1 MKKELTYLTFL
12 LLLASRSYAQSLE
25 LVEPQDINLLLE
37 QDATDTQVLE
47 DKNLNLS
54 DVEELDDLE
63 AIKADA
69 SSIQYE
75 DAPSTFAQEPE
86 VTPEKAETAETAVSA
101 PEGNEQVKVVNEKES
116 AVSAKDN
123 AKTEIFDAGDL
134 EKQLLEQSKMVA
146 GKMPIAEW
154 QEITSS
160 SHVDKYEVQEGD
172 WLWKIS
178 KRLFGSGFYYSK
190 VWALNPHITNP
201 HEIEPGTI
209 LSFDTG
215 NSEDMPSVKF
225 GEFSE
230 EISEKDLIEK
240 RKVGKLDYRDFSD
253 SEPPVWLD
261 ERKKLQDQGTYF
273 QYISEETYD
282 DLEDI
287 GKKALITEYEKYDP
301 PDTKIL
307 IKEPGSEYDETGFDK
322 NSKIEFDFSEGF
334 FLNTF
339 VLSNIIV
346 DLGKVDSSPASSG
359 FLQIKDHLYIKFDDP
374 QRVKPGDFFS
384 IYRPGGKVNYV
395 TSDREGFKYTVVGQ
409 VRALKKM
416 GALWECEIFEL
427 SETLSRGDRVTSYMS
442 KINRIYKSFSKR
454 VIEASVMAGY
464 IKDKDIFS
472 YGDVVY
478 LDRGRIDG
486 VEIGNVFEVYSN
498 KDGQTEKRISVDPT
512 YKIGELAVISLSDN
526 FATALV
532 SSSKIFIPRG
542 SVVISKTI
550 ENAMRD
556 QKIKQGAMLDGVKAL
571 EAGAIDQLDIELNL
585 DNINEDLLDK
595 ADKVQLSDDE
605 LQELER
611 QERDKSIIKDHE
623 KDLKELE
630 RLEAEITE
638 AEAQLNE
645 ARVDEDK
652 FLEQM
657 NLDNLEKKVSEP
669 DPDAFGSLDEI
680 EKEAGRQYMDQD
692 INSKENPY
700 GLTEFDLE
708 EIDEL
713 LNTETTNG
721 NKTDSK

>member
-25 LVEPQDINLLLE
+25 LVDPQDINMLLE
-37 QDATDTQVLE
+37 QESTDNQVVE
-47 DKNLNLS
+47 DKDLNLS

-69 SSIQYE
+69 SSIKYE
-75 DAPSTFAQEPE
+75 DAPSDFAQKPE
-86 VTPEKAETAETAVSA
+86 VTPSVVDEAKSEEA
-101 PEGNEQVKVVNEKES
+101 PKVVNEKDAAT
-116 AVSAKDN
+116 AVKAN
-123 AKTEIFDAGDL
+123 ASTEIFDAGDV
-134 EKQLLEQSKMVA
+134 EKELLEQSKLVA
-146 GKMPIAEW
+146 GKMPAAEW
-154 QEITSS
+154 QEIASTSNI
-160 SHVDKYEVQEGD
+160 DKYEVQDGD

-201 HEIEPGTI
+201 HEIEPGMI

-215 NSEDMPSVKF
+215 TSEDLPNVRF

-230 EISEKDLIEK
+230 EVSEKDLIEK
-240 RKVGKLDYRDFSD
+240 RKIGRLDYRDFSD

-273 QYISEETYD
+273 QYVSEETYD

-334 FLNTF
+334 FLNSF

-346 DLGKVDSSPASSG
+346 DLGKVDSSSVLSG

-374 QRVKPGDFFS
+374 QRVKPGDLFS
-384 IYRPGGKVNYV
+384 IYRPGGKVNHQN
-395 TSDREGFKYTVVGQ
+395 SDREGFKYTVVGQ

-464 IKDKDIFS
+464 VKDKDLFS

-556 QKIKQGAMLDGVKAL
+556 QKIKKGEALDGVKAL
-571 EAGAIDQLDIELNL
+571 EAGALDQLDIELNL

-657 NLDNLEKKVSEP
+657 NLDNLEKKVTEP

-721 NKTDSK
+721 TKE

>member
-12 LLLASRSYAQSLE
+12 LLLSSRAYAQAKVDASSLE

-37 QDATDTQVLE
+37 QDATDREVVE
-47 DKNLNLS
+47 DSSLNLS
-54 DVEELDDLE
+54 EVEELDDLE

-69 SSIQYE
+69 STIKYE
-75 DAPSTFAQEPE
+75 DAPTVFAQKPE
-86 VTPEKAETAETAVSA
+86 IDQTNESPIEEVATPKIV
-101 PEGNEQVKVVNEKES
+101 NEQE
-116 AVSAKDN
+116 AAASAKN
-123 AKTEIFDAGDL
+123 ATKTDIFEVGTL
-134 EKQLLEQSKMVA
+134 EQELLQQSKMVA
-146 GKMPIAEW
+146 GKIPATEW
-154 QEITSS
+154 QEIASS
-160 SHVDKYEVQEGD
+160 NQVDKYEVQDGD

-190 VWALNPHITNP
+190 VWALNPQITNP
-201 HEIEPGTI
+201 HEIEPGMI

-215 NSEDMPSVKF
+215 TSEDIPNVKF

-230 EISEKDLIEK
+230 EVSEQDLIEK
-240 RKVGKLDYRDFSD
+240 RKTGRLDYRDFSD
-253 SEPPVWLD
+253 SEPPTWLN
-261 ERKKLQDQGTYF
+261 ERKKLQDNGTYF

-301 PDTKIL
+301 PETKIL

-334 FLNTF
+334 FLNSF

-346 DLGKVDSSPASSG
+346 DLGKVDSSPSASG
-359 FLQIKDHLYIKFDDP
+359 FLQIKDRLYLRFDDP
-374 QRVKPGDFFS
+374 ARVKPGDLFS
-384 IYRPGGKVNYV
+384 VYRPGGKVNHPN
-395 TSDREGFKYTVVGQ
+395 SDREGYKYTVVGQ
-409 VRALKKM
+409 VRALKKL
-416 GALWECEIFEL
+416 GSLWECEIFEL
-427 SETLSRGDRVTSYMS
+427 SETLARGDRVTSYMS

-464 IKDKDIFS
+464 IKDKDLYS

-486 VEIGNVFEVYSN
+486 VEVGNIFEVYSN
-498 KDGQTEKRISVDPT
+498 KDGLTDKRISVDPT

-532 SSSKIFIPRG
+532 SSSKVFIPKG

-550 ENAMRD
+550 ENALRD
-556 QKIKQGAMLDGVKAL
+556 QKIKRGEVLDGVKAL
-571 EAGAIDQLDIELNL
+571 ETGALDQLDIELNL

-595 ADKVQLSDDE
+595 ADKIQLSDDE

-630 RLEAEITE
+630 RLESEITE

-657 NLDNLEKKVSEP
+657 SLDNLEKKVSEP
-669 DPDAFGSLDEI
+669 DPDAFGSLDEV

-713 LNTETTNG
+713 LNTETNNG
-721 NKTDSK
+721 TKNESK